1 MEDAYAGL
9 CSQSVFEPKMDFTLC
24 INKSIKLFL
33 KDINISK
40 YDKNN
45 VDNKNDVNTS
55 DTKIIETSNDQNQ
68 NYQDDHN
75 DQNNQNDQQS
85 DILNNQ
91 HLLKENEAF
100 LNGYLYFS
108 RIGHNINLLLN
119 ELSSIKKDFKYL
131 NKETRK
137 KIKKFKQVKNK
148 NIIYKD
154 LLQDIKEKRKRKEIY
169 EKLSIEIKKL
179 DEVKK
184 VQDKQKIE
192 KDEINNLEH
201 KILNIENIIKS
212 NNDHIQETINQ
223 INKIVSE
230 NIQI

>member
-9 CSQSVFEPKMDFTLC
+9 CSQSVFEPKIDFTLC

-33 KDINISK
+33 QDINISK

-45 VDNKNDVNTS
+45 VDNKKDINTS
-55 DTKIIETSNDQNQ
+55 DTKNIETSSGDQNQ
-68 NYQDDHN
+68 NN
-75 DQNNQNDQQS
+75 EKNKQS
-85 DILNNQ
+85 DILNNH
-91 HLLKENEAF
+91 HLLKENDAF

-119 ELSSIKKDFKYL
+119 ELSSIKKDFNFL

-154 LLQDIKEKRKRKEIY
+154 LLQDIKQKRKRKELY
-169 EKLSIEIKKL
+169 EKLSVEIKKL

-184 VQDKQKIE
+184 VQHKQQIE

-212 NNDHIQETINQ
+212 NNEHIQETINQ

>member
-9 CSQSVFEPKMDFTLC
+9 CSQSVFEPKIDFTLC

-33 KDINISK
+33 KDLNISK

-45 VDNKNDVNTS
+45 VDNKKDVNTS
-55 DTKIIETSNDQNQ
+55 DTKFIETSNDQNE
-68 NYQDDHN
+68 NIEKDK
-75 DQNNQNDQQS
+75 QS
-85 DILNNQ
+85 LILNNQ

-119 ELSSIKKDFKYL
+119 ELSSIKKDFNFL

-154 LLQDIKEKRKRKEIY
+154 LLKDIKEKRKRKELY

-192 KDEINNLEH
+192 KDEINNLEY

>member
-9 CSQSVFEPKMDFTLC
+9 CSQSVFEPKIDFTLC

-45 VDNKNDVNTS
+45 VDNKKDINTS
-55 DTKIIETSNDQNQ
+55 DTKNIETSSGDQNQ
-68 NYQDDHN
+68 NN
-75 DQNNQNDQQS
+75 EKNKQS
-85 DILNNQ
+85 DILNNH
-91 HLLKENEAF
+91 HLLKENDAF

-119 ELSSIKKDFKYL
+119 ELSSIKKDFNFL

-154 LLQDIKEKRKRKEIY
+154 LLQDIKQKRKRKELY
-169 EKLSIEIKKL
+169 EKLSVEIKKL

-184 VQDKQKIE
+184 VQHKQQIE

-212 NNDHIQETINQ
+212 NNEHIQETINQ

>member
-9 CSQSVFEPKMDFTLC
+9 CSQSVFEPKMDVTLC

-45 VDNKNDVNTS
+45 ENYEND
-55 DTKIIETSNDQNQ
+55 ENDE
-68 NYQDDHN
+68 NYE
-75 DQNNQNDQQS
+75 NNENHKQS

-119 ELSSIKKDFKYL
+119 ELSSIKKDFNFL

-154 LLQDIKEKRKRKEIY
+154 LLQDIKEKRKRKELY

-179 DEVKK
+179 DEVKN

-201 KILNIENIIKS
+201 KILSIENIIKS

>member
-45 VDNKNDVNTS
+45 VDNKKDVNTS
-55 DTKIIETSNDQNQ
+55 DTKVIETSNDQNQ
-68 NYQDDHN
+68 NNQN
-75 DQNNQNDQQS
+75 DQNDQQS

-119 ELSSIKKDFKYL
+119 ELSSIKKDFRFL

-184 VQDKQKIE
+184 VQEKQKIE

-212 NNDHIQETINQ
+212 NNDHIQQTINQ

>member
-9 CSQSVFEPKMDFTLC
+9 CSQSVFEPKIDFTLY

-45 VDNKNDVNTS
+45 VDNKKDINTS
-55 DTKIIETSNDQNQ
+55 DTKNIETSSGDQNE
-68 NYQDDHN
+68 NTEKN
-75 DQNNQNDQQS
+75 KQS
-85 DILNNQ
+85 DILKNH
-91 HLLKENEAF
+91 HLLKENDAF

-119 ELSSIKKDFKYL
+119 ELSSIKKDFTFL

-154 LLQDIKEKRKRKEIY
+154 LLQDIKQKRKRKELY
-169 EKLSIEIKKL
+169 EKLSVEIKKL

-184 VQDKQKIE
+184 VQHKQQIE

-212 NNDHIQETINQ
+212 NNEHIQETINQ